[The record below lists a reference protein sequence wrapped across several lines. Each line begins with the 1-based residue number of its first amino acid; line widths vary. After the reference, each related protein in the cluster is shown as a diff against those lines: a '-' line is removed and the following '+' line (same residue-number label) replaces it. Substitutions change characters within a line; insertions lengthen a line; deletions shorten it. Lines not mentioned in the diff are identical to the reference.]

1 MLPFATIAQV
11 VLGILLLAC
20 LASWFQLLRRREPN
34 QPLLALDPRPAV
46 PWGLGHLLAALVLLT
61 LFETV
66 AVFLT
71 GSGRDPAGGLTDR
84 PSGNDPPAASARQAP
99 PQATAVAL
107 TPADLW
113 ATAGARLAMLTA
125 SIVLIIVTVR
135 ASPADLGVRRAAL
148 RADLRLGCRVFLMFG
163 PPAYLIQM
171 FLTVWR
177 PESHPIIESLR
188 AAPDPQ
194 LMIASVA
201 SAVVAAPL
209 QEEFLWRLLFQGW
222 LEKLARATSDPI
234 ELMVG
239 RSRRSSTVAPDQ
251 AVATWPILVSS
262 FVFALLHLNHGPAAV
277 ALFFFATGLGW
288 VYQRTHRI
296 LPCITA
302 HLLLNGCSLSLLFLE
317 IRFDGK
323 L

>member
-34 QPLLALDPRPAV
+34 QPLLTLDPRQAV

-66 AVFLT
+66 AVFLVN
-71 GSGRDPAGGLTDR
+71 PDR
-84 PSGNDPPAASARQAP
+84 LSETEPPAANALQTP
-99 PQATAVAL
+99 PQAVSATLA
-107 TPADLW
+107 PADLW
-113 ATAGARLAMLTA
+113 STAGARLAMLAA
-125 SIVLIIVTVR
+125 SILLIVVTVR
-135 ASPADLGVRRAAL
+135 PTLADLGVRGSEL
-148 RADLRLGCRVFLMFG
+148 LADLRLGCHGFLMFG
-163 PPAYLIQM
+163 PPAYAIQM
-171 FLTVWR
+171 LLTVWS

-188 AAPDPQ
+188 AAPDTR

-222 LEKLARATSDPI
+222 LEKLARAPSEPM
-234 ELMVG
+234 ELMFG
-239 RSRRSSTVAPDQ
+239 RSRAASAGSVDQ
-251 AVATWPILVSS
+251 AVITWPILVSS
-262 FVFALLHLNHGPAAV
+262 FLFALLHLSHGPAAV
-277 ALFFFATGLGW
+277 ALFFFAVGLGW
-288 VYQRTHRI
+288 LYQRTHRI
-296 LPCITA
+296 VPCITA
-302 HLLLNGCSLSLLFLE
+302 HLLLNGCSLALLFLE
-317 IRFDGK
+317 IRFDHN